1 MCPYVSAGSTFSD
14 TTSYHLSPKRTCDFG
29 DSTYSN
35 LTNMTLAYKPLMRG
49 TYNPK
54 ILLDGCK
61 PPSEGEFPM
70 WEFLNKTKHLSN
82 NSIISKCHVMK

>member
-1 MCPYVSAGSTFSD
+1 
-14 TTSYHLSPKRTCDFG
+14 
-29 DSTYSN
+29 
-35 LTNMTLAYKPLMRG
+35 MTLAYKPLMRG

-70 WEFLNKTKHLSN
+70 WEFLNKTEGEFRNQTNFDKKPSVWEFRNKTKHLSN
-82 NSIISKCHVMK
+82 NRIISKCHVMK